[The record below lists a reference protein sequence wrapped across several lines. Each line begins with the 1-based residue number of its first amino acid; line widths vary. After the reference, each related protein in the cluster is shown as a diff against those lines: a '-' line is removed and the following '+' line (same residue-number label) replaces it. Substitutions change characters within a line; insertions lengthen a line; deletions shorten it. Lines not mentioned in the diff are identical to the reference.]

1 MKKLS
6 LIYKL
11 LIIVISGFGLY
22 LNFKFLGIK
31 TGLLYFTIISNLAC
45 FIFYLVA
52 FILFILK
59 RLKKN
64 DTYYITKGL
73 VTISITLTMILYNFV
88 LVPHG
93 NTGYEGHSFECMFVH
108 LLTPGLIILDYV
120 IFGEKGHLKKIY
132 PVIWSLFLIIYTVFT
147 GIYIVLG
154 GTFFKQVHIPYY
166 FMNASEL
173 GTERVIMNLIAI
185 YVCFMSYGFL
195 VQKLDEVVGREYN
208 NG

>member
-45 FIFYLVA
+45 FMFYLVA

-73 VTISITLTMILYNFV
+73 VTISIPL
-88 LVPHG
+88 
-93 NTGYEGHSFECMFVH
+93 
-108 LLTPGLIILDYV
+108 
-120 IFGEKGHLKKIY
+120 
-132 PVIWSLFLIIYTVFT
+132 
-147 GIYIVLG
+147 
-154 GTFFKQVHIPYY
+154 Q
-166 FMNASEL
+166 
-173 GTERVIMNLIAI
+173 
-185 YVCFMSYGFL
+185 
-195 VQKLDEVVGREYN
+195 
-208 NG
+208 